1 MGPWGGGR
9 PGGALDPGV
18 EAHVANQPA
27 ARARHATIKHQPG
40 SWKTTAMG
48 EEQNGPR
55 ETLRIVKTC
64 FETKKSTKFSETQNV
79 AMVEKS

>member
-18 EAHVANQPA
+18 EAHVANQHLQ
-27 ARARHATIKHQPG
+27 R
-40 SWKTTAMG
+40 
-48 EEQNGPR
+48 EQDMRPLSTNLEAGKQ
-55 ETLRIVKTC
+55 LRWVKSRMVVKTC